1 MEERKG
7 SRLFL
12 QVPHTL
18 LRFGG
23 NVVPLSLCGS
33 LRARRRK
40 FNNLRVVISDPP
52 PLPPWGLVLCASRVP
67 PDAPCLLFA
76 LFSFFSLQVCLLL
89 TILAIMTLI
98 IERVALGAVCVALHL
113 ASTQAFLPSTSLS
126 TSAWKRVST
135 RGQTVGNDARGDA
148 RSAGRGR
155 RAETAMSGGEHDL
168 YVVGAG
174 YLGWVQG

>member
-1 MEERKG
+1 MFAVCVHF
-7 SRLFL
+7 LF
-12 QVPHTL
+12 
-18 LRFGG
+18 F
-23 NVVPLSLCGS
+23 LCIQ
-33 LRARRRK
+33 K
-40 FNNLRVVISDPP
+40 
-52 PLPPWGLVLCASRVP
+52 
-67 PDAPCLLFA
+67 
-76 LFSFFSLQVCLLL
+76 VCLLL

-113 ASTQAFLPSTSLS
+113 ASTQAFLPSTSLP

-174 YLGWVQG
+174 YLGWVQGQPWIMRKFALLPAVSGFGTNAPATPRVASLWYCYVVVSCPSRAGMLKNHSSPSSEESCVEPCS